1 MARISGRNGRLY
13 VAITSGGTPEPIAF
27 LTKFSAK
34 FATDKIEQTAFGDAN
49 KVYTA
54 GLPDA
59 SGDYSGW
66 YDDSTAQ
73 LLTAAQD
80 GVARAFYFYPSTS
93 SNTKYWYGTG
103 LFDFGIDASFDAGV
117 AISGSW
123 AAASTVT
130 KVG

>member
-1 MARISGRNGRLY
+1 MSRIAGRNGILY
-13 VAITSGGTPEPIAF
+13 ANIASGGTAEPIAF
-27 LTKFSAK
+27 LTKFSMS
-34 FATDKIEQTAFGDAN
+34 FASDKIDQTAFGDTN

-59 SGDYSGW
+59 SGDYTGW
-66 YDDSTAQ
+66 YDTATAQ

-80 GVARAFYFYPSTS
+80 GVARKFYFYPSTS
-93 SNTKYWYGTG
+93 SAGQYWYGTG
-103 LFDFGIDASFDAGV
+103 LFDFGIDADYSGGV

-123 AAASTVT
+123 AANSTIT